1 MKANFKILD
10 CTLRDGGYY
19 TNWDFENST
28 VETYLTNLNSLPV
41 DYLEVG
47 YRNNPQS
54 EYQGKYFYLPIF
66 ELENIRLKSNKKIV
80 IILNEKD
87 VASEEVKKL
96 LTPCI
101 GLVDMVRIAL
111 APENLV
117 RALKLAE
124 ELRKMSFEVGFNVM
138 YMSKWKET
146 PSFLANLSKLGDLAD
161 YFYMVDSYGGVYP
174 NDVVETIELVRSET
188 NVKLGFHGHNNLEL
202 ALINSLTAV
211 EHGVEMIDSTVLGM
225 GRGAGNLKTELLLTV
240 LSSKFGVE
248 VDFNALGLL
257 VQGFEELHKKHEWGT
272 NLPYMI
278 SGSNSLPQKD
288 VMDWVTARFYSLNS
302 IVRALN
308 NQSQGLQDN
317 EKFANL
323 KTEPAKNVLIIGG
336 GPSAQIHSKAIEEFI
351 LKSDD
356 IVVIHASSKNAKH
369 FLHLDVPQYFC
380 LVGNEGYRMEKVF
393 EDISEFHGKCV
404 LPPFPRK
411 MGTYVPDQIKG
422 KCFEL
427 EKVSFTDILNDSHTA
442 LALQTCLNLQPE
454 NIFLAGYDG
463 YFGSELNVLDR
474 LLTKENETLFSEF
487 IEFTGL
493 NLVSLCPT
501 LYSSLNISSVYSQ
514 IHE

>member
-1 MKANFKILD
+1 
-10 CTLRDGGYY
+10 
-19 TNWDFENST
+19 
-28 VETYLTNLNSLPV
+28 
-41 DYLEVG
+41 
-47 YRNNPQS
+47 
-54 EYQGKYFYLPIF
+54 
-66 ELENIRLKSNKKIV
+66 
-80 IILNEKD
+80 
-87 VASEEVKKL
+87 
-96 LTPCI
+96 
-101 GLVDMVRIAL
+101 
-111 APENLV
+111 
-117 RALKLAE
+117 
-124 ELRKMSFEVGFNVM
+124 
-138 YMSKWKET
+138 
-146 PSFLANLSKLGDLAD
+146 
-161 YFYMVDSYGGVYP
+161 
-174 NDVVETIELVRSET
+174 
-188 NVKLGFHGHNNLEL
+188 
-202 ALINSLTAV
+202 
-211 EHGVEMIDSTVLGM
+211 
-225 GRGAGNLKTELLLTV
+225 
-240 LSSKFGVE
+240 
-248 VDFNALGLL
+248 
-257 VQGFEELHKKHEWGT
+257 
-272 NLPYMI
+272 
-278 SGSNSLPQKD
+278 
-288 VMDWVTARFYSLNS
+288 
-302 IVRALN
+302 
-308 NQSQGLQDN
+308 
-317 EKFANL
+317 
-323 KTEPAKNVLIIGG
+323 VLIIGG

-493 NLVSLCPT
+493 DLVSLCPT

>member
-1 MKANFKILD
+1 MNEKFKILD

-19 TNWDFENST
+19 TNWDFDKPIVDS
-28 VETYLTNLNSLPV
+28 YLNCLNELPV
-41 DYLEVG
+41 DYLEIG
-47 YRNNPQS
+47 YRNNPQK
-54 EYQGKYFYLPIF
+54 EYQGKYFYSPLF
-66 ELENIRLKSNKKIV
+66 ELQDIRSKSNKKIV

-87 VASEEVKKL
+87 VTPEDVKIL

-124 ELRKMSFEVGFNVM
+124 ELRKMNFEVGFNVM
-138 YMSKWKET
+138 YMSKWKEN
-146 PSFLANLSKLGDLAD
+146 PSFLSNLSQLGDLAD

-174 NDVVETIELVRSET
+174 TDVIETIDLVRAKT

-202 ALINSLTAV
+202 ALINSLTAI
-211 EHGVEMIDSTVLGM
+211 EHGVEIIDSTVLGM

-240 LSSKFGVE
+240 LASKFGVE
-248 VDFNALGLL
+248 IDFNALGLL
-257 VQGFEELHKKHEWGT
+257 VQSFEGLQKEHEWGT

-317 EKFANL
+317 EKFTRLN
-323 KTEPAKNVLIIGG
+323 TETSKNVLIIGG
-336 GPSAQIHSKAIEEFI
+336 GPSAQVHSQAIEEFVS
-351 LKSDD
+351 KSED
-356 IVVIHASSKNAKH
+356 IVIIHASSKNAKH
-369 FLHLDVPQYFC
+369 YLHLDVPQYFC

-411 MGTYVPDQIKG
+411 MGTYVPDQIKD
-422 KCFEL
+422 KCYEL
-427 EKVSFTDILNDSHTA
+427 EKVTFTDILHDSHTA
-442 LALQTCLNLQPE
+442 LALQTCLTLQPE
-454 NIFLAGYDG
+454 NIFLIGYDG
-463 YFGSELNVLDR
+463 YFGSELSAIDR
-474 LLTKENETLFSEF
+474 LLTTENETLFSEF
-487 IEFTGL
+487 SEFSGKE
-493 NLVSLCPT
+493 LVSLCPT
-501 LYSSLNISSVYSQ
+501 MYSSLKTRSIYSI